1 MAAEREKLRLSLG
14 HLFCPL
20 VPCGQQM
27 HWGTLQP
34 LLFASLEMDLTLP
47 SKTSSGAEEMV
58 AQLGKGLPP
67 KHENPSLDLEPT
79 EGAGTLVPVSAA
91 LAVVRWEADRSR
103 ELLGQCPSLI
113 SVIKCSDKSSWGE
126 ERAYLSSPPPGY
138 CLSPKSQPEEGGG
151 ENWSRHVHSQEQKE
165 MTIAYSRACLIALSS
180 ILPPNCLGNGAT
192 HGGLGLPM
200 SVNIINY

>member
-1 MAAEREKLRLSLG
+1 MEAVREKLRLSLG

-34 LLFASLEMDLTLP
+34 ISFASHSQRASPEMDLTLT

-67 KHENPSLDLEPT
+67 KHENPSLDLEST

-91 LAVVRWEADRSR
+91 LAVVRWEADRS
-103 ELLGQCPSLI
+103 LG
-113 SVIKCSDKSSWGE
+113 
-126 ERAYLSSPPPGY
+126 APGPA
-138 CLSPKSQPEEGGG
+138 S
-151 ENWSRHVHSQEQKE
+151 
-165 MTIAYSRACLIALSS
+165 
-180 ILPPNCLGNGAT
+180 
-192 HGGLGLPM
+192 
-200 SVNIINY
+200 